1 MPASQAFSG
10 YGLTLAI
17 ETDAM
22 SSPPVF
28 STIAEIQQV
37 AFSGS
42 KVDLVD
48 VTNTQSPNR
57 RREFIATLID
67 SGELT
72 FSANFIP
79 GDTSQADLRDTMD
92 LAAAVN
98 WLVTL
103 PNSLG
108 TLAFAG
114 IITSLDKSLDF
125 SKEAKLT
132 GKVKITGPITETYS

>member
-17 ETDAM
+17 LN
-22 SSPPVF
+22 SPPDV
-28 STIAEIQQV
+28 IAEIQQV

-72 FSANFIP
+72 FSANFVP
-79 GDTSQADLRDTMD
+79 GDATQALLRATMD
-92 LAAAVN
+92 AAVAVS
-98 WLVTL
+98 WRVTL
-103 PNSLG
+103 PDSLG
-108 TLAFAG
+108 TLTFLG

-132 GKVKITGPITETYS
+132 GKIKITGAITEDYS